1 MIIGSLGDV
10 IKESAHLALTWVKA
24 HAYDLK
30 IVSSEDKDLVEKFDV
45 HIHVP
50 GGAVPKDGPSAG
62 KVNYSNES
70 IEFVF
75 SLLYIGVTLV
85 TSLVSLFSGY
95 HVPPTTA
102 MTGEISLRG
111 QVLPVGGI
119 KEKVVSAHRA
129 GIRKVIL
136 PFRNRKDVQQDVPEK
151 VKEDIE
157 FVFAKNIWDVLEAAL
172 IMNDREKWTNNRII
186 ESRL

>member
-1 MIIGSLGDV
+1 MNDV
-10 IKESAHLALTWVKA
+10 
-24 HAYDLK
+24 
-30 IVSSEDKDLVEKFDV
+30 
-45 HIHVP
+45 
-50 GGAVPKDGPSAG
+50 
-62 KVNYSNES
+62 
-70 IEFVF
+70 
-75 SLLYIGVTLV
+75 GVTLV

-129 GIRKVIL
+129 GIRKIIL

-151 VKEDIE
+151 VREDIE

-172 IMNDREKWTNNRII
+172 IMNDREKWSNRVF